1 MFLIIFDNSKL
12 DVLIN
17 FVLIKKKSVV
27 ALASFV
33 ENIFLIDVVYVH
45 IQVIHGVILL
55 LRHEKR
61 CRHTDTVLANV
72 WGFGKFFVIITEFL
86 AAVI

>member
-1 MFLIIFDNSKL
+1 M
-12 DVLIN
+12 
-17 FVLIKKKSVV
+17 
-27 ALASFV
+27 

-72 WGFGKFFVIITEFL
+72 WGFGKFFVIITEFFEHYRVVSRGYL
-86 AAVI
+86 TYLWKYHALKFPQV